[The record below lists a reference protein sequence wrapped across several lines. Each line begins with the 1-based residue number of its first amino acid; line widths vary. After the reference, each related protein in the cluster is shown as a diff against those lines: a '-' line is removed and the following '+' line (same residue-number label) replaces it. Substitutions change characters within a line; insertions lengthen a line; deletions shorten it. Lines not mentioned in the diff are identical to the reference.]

1 MVQVEE
7 AKGRVTEYD
16 QQVSKVATLDSMT
29 ETNKQEVQT
38 LEKDIEDQVSLGQ

>member
-7 AKGRVTEYD
+7 AKGRVIEYD

-29 ETNKQEVQT
+29 ETNKQTEGSVVV
-38 LEKDIEDQVSLGQ
+38 LRMYDASSP